1 MEQKK
6 ELILEIA
13 FDLFLNIGYEATT
26 VRMIC
31 RKAEIEAPTIY
42 YYFGSK
48 KGLFFA
54 VVQWILKD
62 YEQLKKSS
70 NINLCKTPEEK
81 LKMVFLYNVQYAMK
95 YTRQTKFYLR
105 YTLFIPEELRED
117 INLNMEKTY
126 AERHALYR
134 TLLIECMGMNSSEIE
149 IEVSVR
155 KMKMLVDDCTFNVV
169 FSNWQPQAP
178 ELEEIWNIFYRLQIK
193 KSSYITEKK

>member
-1 MEQKK
+1 MDN
-6 ELILEIA
+6 LSL
-13 FDLFLNIGYEATT
+13 DWRYNDSH
-26 VRMIC
+26 RD
-31 RKAEIEAPTIY
+31 
-42 YYFGSK
+42 YFGSK

-81 LKMVFLYNVQYAMK
+81 LKMVFLYSVQYAMK